1 MKKIVITLTLIII
14 ATNAYAEW
22 AIYSVVKDGVLFYD
36 KDTIRRNGDKVK
48 VWDYVNF
55 NLEGETDPDLL
66 KYSSQRSLVEI
77 DCINE
82 TYTTLH
88 SDLYSKPNLEGD
100 YKKLGSN
107 NEKKYI
113 VPNSTF
119 ARLMK
124 LTCKK

>member
-1 MKKIVITLTLIII
+1 MTKIVITLTLIII

-22 AIYSVVKDGVLFYD
+22 AIYSTTKGGVLFYD
-36 KDTIRRNGDKVK
+36 KHTIRRNGDKVK
-48 VWDYVNF
+48 VWEYVNY

-66 KYSSQRSLVEI
+66 KYSSQRALTEI

-82 TYTTLH
+82 TYTTLD
-88 SDLYSKPNLEGD
+88 SDLYSKPDLEGD
-100 YKKLGSN
+100 YKKLGSD

-119 ARLMK
+119 AKLMK